1 METIVKLFLFAA
13 FLVSVAISPAYSAQ
27 SSSKSNSEP
36 ASYSKTETTKQ
47 APAGQPLS
55 SRVPPAKPADVKS
68 LDSILAAVYNVISGP
83 AGDRDWNRFR
93 SLFIPGA
100 RLTSAQKNKDGSFF
114 LEDVEGY
121 AQGAGSYFKTHG
133 FFENSIVNRVEKF
146 GNIAQVFSSYESRNA
161 PNEKPFARGVNSIQL
176 FNDNTRWWVVS
187 ILWDEETP
195 TNTLPPNLTTP
206 AR

>member
-1 METIVKLFLFAA
+1 M
-13 FLVSVAISPAYSAQ
+13 
-27 SSSKSNSEP
+27 
-36 ASYSKTETTKQ
+36 KTAKKDAPKQ
-47 APAGQPLS
+47 DTANQPLAA
-55 SRVPPAKPADVKS
+55 RVPPAKPADVAS
-68 LDSILAAVYNVISGP
+68 RDSILLAVYNVISGP
-83 AGDRDWNRFR
+83 AGARDWDRFR

-121 AQGAGSYFKTHG
+121 VQGAGEYFKTHG
-133 FFENSIVNRVEKF
+133 FYENSIVNRVQKF

-176 FNDNTRWWVVS
+176 FNDGTRWWVVS

-195 TNTLPPNLTTP
+195 ANPLPPDLATP
-206 AR
+206 AK